1 MSIIEMI
8 GSSIDGTY
16 KTFLLVL
23 IDNFLALDI
32 EKTNSIQI
40 RYIVNENIIR
50 YMLLYCLFYYK
61 YSLHHKTR
69 KKTEYMSHFI
79 HKIMVFDCR
88 IKT

>member
-1 MSIIEMI
+1 MI

-16 KTFLLVL
+16 KAFVLVL

-40 RYIVNENIIR
+40 QCTVNENITR
-50 YMLLYCLFYYK
+50 YILLYCLFYYK

-79 HKIMVFDCR
+79 HEIMVFDCR